1 MANSLFKETQFFIT
15 VNDLKTLPKV
25 SGEVAF
31 VGRSNAGKSS
41 AINALTGKKRL
52 AFVSKVPGR
61 TRYINYFQLKNGGFL
76 VDLPGYGYAA
86 VSSHMKQHWIK
97 LLGEYLANRQGLLG
111 LVMIM
116 DCRHPLRELDQQ
128 MLNFF
133 LPRALPMHILLS
145 KSDKLSRN
153 EQKHVYYMTDQML
166 NHWRKQGLFAS
177 LQLFSSLKHPD
188 IKRVEEI
195 ISPWFNHSC

>member
-1 MANSLFKETQFFIT
+1 MASGLFKEAQFFKT

-41 AINALTGKKRL
+41 AINVLTGRKRL
-52 AFVSKVPGR
+52 AFVSKTPGR
-61 TRYINYFQLKNGGFL
+61 TRHINYFQLKNGSFL

-86 VSSHMKQHWIK
+86 VSSHMKQHWVK

-128 MLNFF
+128 MLDFF

-145 KSDKLSRN
+145 KADKLSRN
-153 EQKHVYYMTDQML
+153 EQKHTYYMTDRTL
-166 NHWRKQGLFAS
+166 DHWKKQGVSVS
-177 LQLFSSLKHPD
+177 LQLFSSLKYPD
-188 IKRVEEI
+188 IKQVEEVVA
-195 ISPWFNHSC
+195 PWFDHD

>member
-1 MANSLFKETQFFIT
+1 MASGLFRETQFFTT
-15 VNDLKTLPKV
+15 VNDLKTLPRV

-41 AINALTGKKRL
+41 AINVLTGKKRL
-52 AFVSKVPGR
+52 AFVSKTPGR
-61 TRYINYFQLKNGGFL
+61 TRHINYFQLKNGGFL

-86 VSSHMKQHWIK
+86 VSSHMKQHWVE

-116 DCRHPLRELDQQ
+116 DCRHPLRELDQR
-128 MLNFF
+128 MLDFF

-145 KSDKLSRN
+145 KADKLSRH
-153 EQKHVYYMTDQML
+153 EQKHVYCVTDKML
-166 NHWRKQGLFAS
+166 DHWRKQGLLVS
-177 LQLFSSLKHPD
+177 LQLFSSLKRPD
-188 IKRVEEI
+188 IERVEEVVG
-195 ISPWFNHSC
+195 PWFDHN